1 MKKMNDSA
9 LDKIKELTEKGRDFR
24 HFATFEVRALTEND
38 NKELYVEGYAVRFN
52 EPTVLWEYEGRQFKE
67 QVDDRAFEEADMSD
81 VIFNYNHSGKVMART
96 RNKTLELKVDSK
108 GLYIKAR
115 VDGTEEGRK
124 LYEEVKGGYI
134 DRMSYSYT
142 VNESAYD
149 SENRLRTVRK
159 IKKLYDVSA
168 VDIPAYDTTSIF
180 ARSLIDADKESQEH
194 IKQEEEKRKRLILL
208 TQI

>member
-1 MKKMNDSA
+1 MNDNA

-24 HFATFEVRALTEND
+24 QFVTFEVRALTAND
-38 NKELYVEGYAVRFN
+38 TDEKYVEGYAVRFN
-52 EPTVLWEYEGRQFKE
+52 DPTVLWEYDGRQYKE
-67 QVDDRAFEEADMSD
+67 QVDDRAFDEADMTD

-96 RNKTLELKVDSK
+96 RNKTLNLKVDSK

-124 LYEEVKGGYI
+124 LYEEIKGGYI
-134 DRMSYSYT
+134 DRMSFSFT
-142 VNESAYD
+142 TKESAYD
-149 SENRLRTVRK
+149 SENRTRTIRK

-180 ARSLIDADKESQEH
+180 ARSLINAEEEAQKQFKEA
-194 IKQEEEKRKRLILL
+194 EEKRKRLILL